1 MTRTNI
7 KATKAYKLGN
17 SGENK
22 VLLMLNSINDPQY
35 NIHNIMLKDNKGNT
49 HQIDLICIT
58 SAGVFVTQFDE
69 KTTKYMGKMT
79 PNIGHMIG

>member
-1 MTRTNI
+1 MARTNI

-35 NIHNIMLKDNKGNT
+35 NIHNINFNYKNSSYHGKNNDKRT
-49 HQIDLICIT
+49 VEVLIT
-58 SAGVFVTQFDE
+58 N
-69 KTTKYMGKMT
+69 Y
-79 PNIGHMIG
+79 